1 MNGNGRFLAILLSGV
16 LIIGCGDSGTDEV
29 ITEDTDTP
37 APSDSTAS
45 SGRTVAVVDSS
56 PNIDGIPLDVYGT
69 DFSTVAVSDATATGP
84 GSEGGMTTDTATDP
98 EPAEPEPE
106 AAGELVWSNIISA
119 QSIEGEFKKVRNDFA
134 TKLTSLGTYNS
145 SYLEIPVFGSTM
157 ALLAHIA
164 TDHDGDI
171 GWKEKA
177 PLIRVLA
184 TEMVEITSSN
194 QARGRGGYTKTNEA
208 FLKICDLLDG
218 NDPPEL
224 PEVTEIEGY
233 YEIADMAYLMK
244 RVEKGAAW
252 FNTSV
257 GSEDNFKENTE
268 AVTREAEIF
277 ILMGTVFNFEDYG
290 YGPAE
295 NDEEFAGYADAM
307 RNAAIGVSEAAKAG
321 NFEQYDLQKSNIG
334 QACAQCHMVYRNG

>member
-1 MNGNGRFLAILLSGV
+1 MNGTGRILGALSILLSGV
-16 LIIGCGDSGTDEV
+16 LVIGCGDSESNESGDA
-29 ITEDTDTP
+29 DTP
-37 APSDSTAS
+37 KTSESAPTPSSD
-45 SGRTVAVVDSS
+45 RTVAVVDSR

-69 DFSTVAVSDATATGP
+69 DFSPPPPPPPDDDDGDDEDPDKGGPTGP
-84 GSEGGMTTDTATDP
+84 MPPPPPPSN
-98 EPAEPEPE
+98 
-106 AAGELVWSNIISA
+106 ELVWSQIISA
-119 QSIEGEFKKVRNDFA
+119 EAIEGEVKKVRNDFA

-164 TDHDGDI
+164 SDHDGDI

-184 TEMVEITSSN
+184 GEMVAITSSN

-224 PEVTEIEGY
+224 PEITEVDGY
-233 YEIADMAYLMK
+233 YDIAEMAYLMK

-257 GSEDNFKENTE
+257 GSEDNFKENAE
-268 AVTREAEIF
+268 AVQREAQIF
-277 ILMGTVFNFEDYG
+277 VLMGTVFNFEDYG

-295 NDEEFAGYADAM
+295 NDEEFAGYADTM
-307 RNAAIGVSEAAKAG
+307 RDAAKAVNAAAKAG
-321 NFEQYDLQKSNIG
+321 NFEDYDLQKSKIG